1 MAKWLKPWKV
11 NDPITAS
18 RLNDMQNVVTKVVGS
33 PPVSVRQIGDVV
45 YIGMDGMYLPKLV
58 RVVSRS
64 SDFAVVRSSVASD
77 WSDANRY
84 WVQETLIT
92 NSNASNSDTL
102 TFFDLGSDYEYC
114 VQNLAEPSNSHS
126 LRVGRPAI
134 MFRRQD
140 QSSNWTVRYFISETP
155 ELCVSS
161 DWGTFSD
168 LSDLSTYVSDRTEDL
183 PGRTNFSD
191 LSDIAALVSDLN
203 TVLVCG
209 HMYKDANSDL
219 NPWWIARL
227 PFAFPVRVEKSDG
240 VAGDSDTDCS
250 YTYTVKTLD
259 GVAVAGGVAPMKVR
273 LPKTTYLCGSDYGLA
288 FYDGTT
294 LKLWDANERPETSDC
309 S

>member
-84 WVQETLIT
+84 WVQEALLL
-92 NSNASNSDTL
+92 NSDASSSDSL
-102 TFFDLGSDYEYC
+102 VFSDLGSDYEYC
-114 VQNLAEPSNSHS
+114 VQNLAEPSDSHS
-126 LRVGRPAI
+126 LPVDRPAI

-140 QSSNWTVRYFISETP
+140 QSSDWTVRYFISEAP
-155 ELCVSS
+155 KLCMSS
-161 DWGTFSD
+161 DWTTSKD

-191 LSDIAALVSDLN
+191 LLDISDLVSDLN
-203 TVLVCG
+203 LVVVRG
-209 HMYKDANSDL
+209 QMYKDANSDL
-219 NPWWIARL
+219 NPWWMARL
-227 PFAFPVRVEKSDG
+227 PFAFPVKVEKSDG
-240 VAGDSDTDCS
+240 FAGDKDSDCS

-259 GVAVAGGVAPMKVR
+259 GVAVAGGVAPTKVR

-294 LKLWDANERPETSDC
+294 LKLWDANERPEVSDC
-309 S
+309 G